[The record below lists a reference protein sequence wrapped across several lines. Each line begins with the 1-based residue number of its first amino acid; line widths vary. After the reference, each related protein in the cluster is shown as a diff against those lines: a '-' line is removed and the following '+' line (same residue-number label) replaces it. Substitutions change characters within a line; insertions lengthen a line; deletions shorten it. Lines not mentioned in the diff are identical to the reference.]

1 VLEPIKPKDAKQ
13 PKKIKEKA
21 ALIETVDKT
30 DLNPKELTV
39 EDVTDVQPFKNR
51 PFVSFPSKENSNS
64 TPKSL
69 PKTKIPQEITDKQ
82 DIIADTPIEK
92 GKPAFHNAKTQLEKP
107 FDLEVEIA
115 KLKISIPLSELAK
128 HDVYK

>member
-1 VLEPIKPKDAKQ
+1 M
-13 PKKIKEKA
+13 
-21 ALIETVDKT
+21 
-30 DLNPKELTV
+30 
-39 EDVTDVQPFKNR
+39 EDVTVVQPSKNQ

-69 PKTKIPQEITDKQ
+69 PKTEIPQEITDKQ

-92 GKPAFHNAKTQLEKP
+92 GKSVYHNTKTRLEKP
-107 FDLEVEIA
+107 FDEAEIA